1 MQRFIIMT
9 MAVCLSLAACGGHS
23 TKKTAAPADGTAM
36 AAGQPE
42 SVAELQLPA
51 VPQTLREPADR
62 ADFIIEHFWDAMNF
76 ADTLRSYN
84 DDFMEQNF
92 SNFISVF
99 PYAREDARRRAVDRL
114 MSAAQA
120 DSAAYVKMADIAEL
134 YLYDPNS
141 PMLSEDY
148 YILFLEKFVDSPV
161 LGDYGTLRYRYQ
173 LEAARKNRPGMV
185 AADFAYVTRDGRS
198 HMLRK
203 TPVKGQL
210 MVIFYDPECEHC
222 KEIMAALS
230 GEASLKAA
238 VADGRLTVL
247 AMCAEGDRKLWEST
261 VHKLPAEWT
270 AGFVVSD
277 IIESQRYVLRAMPTI
292 YLMDADKR
300 IILKDAPAAMIAEM
314 FAE

>member
-1 MQRFIIMT
+1 MQRIVIMI
-9 MAVCLSLAACGGHS
+9 MALCLSLAACGGHP
-23 TKKTAAPADGTAM
+23 TKRAAAPDNGAATAAGGPETAL
-36 AAGQPE
+36 
-42 SVAELQLPA
+42 ELPLPS

-62 ADFIIEHFWDAMNF
+62 ADYVIEHFWDAMNF

-84 DDFMEQNF
+84 SDFMEQNF

-99 PYAREDARRRAVDRL
+99 PYAREEARRRAVDRL

-134 YLYDPNS
+134 YLFDPNS

-161 LGDYGTLRYRYQ
+161 LGDYGSLRYRYQ

-203 TPVKGQL
+203 TPVRGQL
-210 MVIFYDPECEHC
+210 LVIFYDPECEHC
-222 KEIMAALS
+222 KDIMAGLS
-230 GEASLKAA
+230 SDPSLAA
-238 VADGRLTVL
+238 AIADGRLTVL
-247 AMCAEGDRKLWEST
+247 ALYAEGDRKLWEST
-261 VHKLPAEWT
+261 VHNLPAEWT

-277 IIESQRYVLRAMPTI
+277 IIESQRYVLRAMPTL
-292 YLMDADKR
+292 YRMEADKR
-300 IILKDAPAAMIAEM
+300 IIMKDAPAAAVAQL